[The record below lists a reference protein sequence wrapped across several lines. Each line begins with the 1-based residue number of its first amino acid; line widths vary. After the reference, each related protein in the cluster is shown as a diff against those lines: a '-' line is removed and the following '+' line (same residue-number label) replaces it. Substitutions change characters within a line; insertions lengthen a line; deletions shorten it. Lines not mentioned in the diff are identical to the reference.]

1 MLKEKTDYWFFSGK
15 GGAGKSSMSS
25 ATAIKLA
32 EKGHETL
39 LVSTDPA
46 PNLSEIFEQNIGDR
60 PENVDGVENLS
71 AVELDPDKLTED
83 FKKKVV
89 EEMRDDVEDDELEEI
104 KDALDTPCTDEI
116 AAFDAFSSFLSSS
129 KFDKVV
135 MDTAPT
141 GNTLQLLESPFEWI
155 QEIEDSA
162 DTCIGP
168 ATSLTSEKKM
178 YEDAIDTLR
187 SEKSS
192 FVFVM
197 RPSRSSLME
206 TQDAVSELSDQGF
219 KVENLIVNGYTPEQ
233 LRDSEFFG
241 RKYESEQEIMEKIR
255 GLEVGNVLKVP
266 LMPREIRGVER
277 VGKVADILYEGAEP
291 EFKLETE
298 ASNEE
303 FSLDDEE
310 VKEKVKDSGNLFITG
325 KGGSGKTVSAL
336 AFAEY
341 AAEQG
346 LDTLFVSVY
355 SHADVEHF
363 YGELSGEP
371 REIGECLD
379 AVKVDRNTALKHLRD
394 SKVEEMKEKFEDSD
408 FKFDEEATLD
418 KINDQLKSPCAAEKA
433 IKEHLV
439 SVLSHDYDLKV
450 FDMDP
455 TGDALKIIDKL
466 MNSEKKETLEEDSVF
481 GITTF
486 PEKSPVEEAT
496 RTLQH
501 LREKYGLDDSFL
513 IVNYL
518 LPEPENDFMRV
529 KKNQQAS
536 YLRQLEGRIERPMIG
551 FQEESRSLDDR
562 KDVETLI
569 DRSL

>member
-1 MLKEKTDYWFFSGK
+1 
-15 GGAGKSSMSS
+15 MSS
-25 ATAIKLA
+25 ATAVKLA

-60 PENVDGVENLS
+60 PETVDGVENLS

-83 FKKKVV
+83 FKNKVV
-89 EEMRDDVEDDELEEI
+89 EEMRDDVDEDELEEI

-116 AAFDAFSSFLSSS
+116 AAFDAFSGFLSSS
-129 KFDKVV
+129 EFDKVV

-206 TQDAVSELSDQGF
+206 TKNAVSELAEQGF
-219 KVENLIVNGYTPEQ
+219 KVENLIVNGYTPEE
-233 LRDSEFFG
+233 LKDSEFYG
-241 RKYESEQEIMEKIR
+241 RKYESEQEIMEKIKD
-255 GLEVGNVLKVP
+255 LEVGNIPKVP
-266 LMPREIRGVER
+266 LMPREIRGVNR
-277 VGKVADILYEGAEP
+277 VKKVADILHENTEP
-291 EFKLETE
+291 EFKLEE
-298 ASNEE
+298 QASNKE

-310 VKEKVKDSGNLFITG
+310 VKDKLGESENLFITG

-341 AAEQG
+341 SAEQG

-355 SHADVEHF
+355 SHGDVEHF
-363 YGELSGEP
+363 YDELSGQP
-371 REIGECLD
+371 KKIDKGLD
-379 AVKVDRNTALKHLRD
+379 AVKIDRNTSLKHLRD

-408 FKFDEEATLD
+408 FEFDEEATLD
-418 KINDQLKSPCAAEKA
+418 KINEQLKSPCAAEKA
-433 IKEHLV
+433 IREHLV
-439 SVLSHDYDLKV
+439 SILAQDYDLKV

-455 TGDALKIIDKL
+455 TGDALKIVDKL
-466 MNSEKKETLEEDSVF
+466 MSSDSQEKLENNSVF

-486 PEKSPVEEAT
+486 SEKSPVEEAK
-496 RTLQH
+496 RTIQH
-501 LREKYGLDDSFL
+501 LSEKYGLDNSFL

-518 LPEPENDFMRV
+518 LPQPENDFMKV
-529 KKNQQAS
+529 KKNQQAN
-536 YLRQLEGRIERPMIG
+536 YLKQLENRIERPMIG
-551 FQEESRSLDDR
+551 FKEISSKVEDR
-562 KDVETLI
+562 KSIEALI
-569 DRSL
+569 ENSV

>member
-1 MLKEKTDYWFFSGK
+1 MLNRNTDYWFFSGK

-25 ATAIKLA
+25 ATAVRLA
-32 EKGHETL
+32 EKGHKTL

-46 PNLSEIFEQNIGDR
+46 PNLSEVFEQEIGER
-60 PENVDGVENLS
+60 PETVKEVENLS
-71 AVELDPDKLTED
+71 AAELDPDKLTED
-83 FKKKVV
+83 FKQKVL
-89 EEMRDDVEDDELEEI
+89 EEMRDDVAEDELEEI
-104 KDALDTPCTDEI
+104 KDSLDMPCTDEI
-116 AAFDAFSSFLSSS
+116 AAFDAFSSFLLSS

-155 QEIEDSA
+155 QEIEESA

-178 YEDAIDTLR
+178 YEQAIDTLR
-187 SEKSS
+187 SEESS

-206 TQDAVSELSDQGF
+206 TQDAVSELSEQGF
-219 KVENLIVNGYTPEQ
+219 QVENLIVNGYTPEK
-233 LRDSEFFG
+233 LRNSEFYG
-241 RKYESEQEIMEKIR
+241 RKYKSEQYITEKIE
-255 GLEVGNVLKVP
+255 GLEIGNILKVP

-277 VGKVADILYEGAEP
+277 VEDVADILYENAKP
-291 EFKLETE
+291 EFNLESLSST
-298 ASNEE
+298 EE
-303 FSLDDEE
+303 FSPD
-310 VKEKVKDSGNLFITG
+310 KEKVKEKLKESENLFITG

-363 YGELSGEP
+363 YGKLSGSP
-371 REIGECLD
+371 QQISQQLD
-379 AVKVDRNTALKHLRD
+379 AAKIDRNTALKHLRD
-394 SKVEEMKEKFEDSD
+394 SKVEEMKDKFENSD
-408 FKFDEEATLD
+408 FNIDEEATLD
-418 KINDQLKSPCAAEKA
+418 KINEQLKSPCAAEKA
-433 IKEHLV
+433 IRKRLI
-439 SVLSHDYDLKV
+439 SILSQDYDLKV

-466 MNSEKKETLEEDSVF
+466 MNSDSHEKLEKNSIY
-481 GITTF
+481 GINTF
-486 PEKSPVEEAT
+486 PEKSPIEEAT
-496 RTLQH
+496 RTIQH
-501 LREKYGLDDSFL
+501 LDHKYGLDNSFL

-518 LPEPENDFMRV
+518 LPEPENDFMKVR
-529 KKNQQAS
+529 KSQQAS
-536 YLRQLEGRIERPMIG
+536 YLKQLEERIERPMIG
-551 FQEESRSLDDR
+551 FKEKSGELNSRE
-562 KDVETLI
+562 DVKALI
-569 DRSL
+569 DYSV